1 MVSTQMKVILIKGVW
16 GFFGFLF
23 FMLQKVV
30 LIAVIYSASIKVENS
45 WIALVFV
52 SVSLFLYSSLNDGKR
67 WQGLRKKEKKHFSNV
82 LSV

>member
-52 SVSLFLYSSLNDGKR
+52 SVLLFLYSSLNDGKR